1 MYTEHVYT
9 ECTAER
15 WDEQQVSNGGPRSAV
30 IGWQNRGQASTSE
43 YTVVQYSCLH
53 YTVLD

>member
-1 MYTEHVYT
+1 MYFEHVYT

-30 IGWQNRGQASTSE
+30 IGWQNRGKAGTNDCTIVQYMCLE
-43 YTVVQYSCLH
+43 YTI
-53 YTVLD
+53 LD